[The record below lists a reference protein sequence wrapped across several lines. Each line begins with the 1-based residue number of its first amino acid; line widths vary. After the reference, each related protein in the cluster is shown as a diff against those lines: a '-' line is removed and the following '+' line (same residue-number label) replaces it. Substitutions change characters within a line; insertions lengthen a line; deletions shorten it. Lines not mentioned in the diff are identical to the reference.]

1 MIPLSVFCVSW
12 NPTELQFSTICTMVL
27 LPHYLLVF
35 GQNLFFITYNHHV
48 CANKIK
54 EPLSC
59 YMRSTQVSMIKKSHN

>member
-35 GQNLFFITYNHHV
+35 GQNLSSSFPSHTITTFV
-48 CANKIK
+48 Q
-54 EPLSC
+54 
-59 YMRSTQVSMIKKSHN
+59 TKSKNRCPVICDQLKCLW